1 MITNGYKVDFVKL
14 FSQVTDE
21 RLEVMLTLDYH
32 EMFKGHIRREI
43 QRRAETK

>member
-21 RLEVMLTLDYH
+21 RLEVMLALDYH
-32 EMFKGHIRREI
+32 DIFKGHIRREI